1 MHARADCSLTETPSF
16 PSFFFAFF
24 SLPPPFLS
32 QGHVYYDRTKA
43 FFPEKSDG
51 AAGLL
56 SFAVIRNSFR
66 ALSAGRGGDATTGT
80 YDYKG
85 GVLVVGPGDQGVLY
99 EFRENTYGEL
109 ADVDA
114 IAAAVDNFDP
124 LYEFTPP
131 SSPGDGSD
139 GGDGPVNA
147 YMSEVERARL

>member
-1 MHARADCSLTETPSF
+1 M
-16 PSFFFAFF
+16 
-24 SLPPPFLS
+24 
-32 QGHVYYDRTKA
+32 
-43 FFPEKSDG
+43 
-51 AAGLL
+51 
-56 SFAVIRNSFR
+56 IRNSFR